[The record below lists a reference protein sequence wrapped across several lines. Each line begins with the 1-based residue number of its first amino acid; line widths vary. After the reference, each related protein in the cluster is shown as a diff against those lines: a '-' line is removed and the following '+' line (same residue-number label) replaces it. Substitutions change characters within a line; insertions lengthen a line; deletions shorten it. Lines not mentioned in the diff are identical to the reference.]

1 MAPFPTALTALYLPA
16 VVLGLPLLV
25 PCPASFLHFL
35 RAPLGQAPLG
45 TERQVERIGRA
56 ELSRSHLQKCTLL
69 GGMVHPPTSLA
80 QSQDGFRSV
89 VLNLG
94 CTPGSSES

>member
-56 ELSRSHLQKCTLL
+56 ELSRRHLQKCTPL
-69 GGMVHPPTSLA
+69 GGMVTHQHHWLRARMASDQWFSTLA
-80 QSQDGFRSV
+80 A
-89 VLNLG
+89 N
-94 CTPGSSES
+94 